1 MAISWLAWF
10 LHGLLQAGLARQ
22 FVWNDESCCKEDPVA
37 TMANDIQDTIN
48 NVIKLCRNGEQSFA
62 AAARVFDRDELKN
75 ELLCHSR
82 ERARFAAALSNAM
95 AQRGYAGQSL
105 DSNSPGIHGGW
116 INLTDVR
123 PEDNQDAVLAACERG
138 EDSAAEAYA
147 QAMMAQLPGRVADLV
162 SIQYPIVKATHDRIR
177 RLRGTADNSL
187 SFARNATSNL
197 ATADVLFQGQQA

>member
-1 MAISWLAWF
+1 LV
-10 LHGLLQAGLARQ
+10 RQ
-22 FVWNDESCCKEDPVA
+22 FVPTEERCSKENRVA
-37 TMANDIQDTIN
+37 TVANDIWDTIN
-48 NVIKLCRNGEQSFA
+48 NVIKLCRDGEQSFA
-62 AAARVFDRDELKN
+62 AAAQVFDRHALKN

-95 AQRGYAGQSL
+95 AQRGYSGRAL
-105 DSNSPGIHGGW
+105 DPSSPGVHGGR
-116 INLTDVR
+116 ISLTDVK

-177 RLRGTADNSL
+177 RLRGTADYPLN
-187 SFARNATSNL
+187 FARSAPSNL
-197 ATADVLFQGQQA
+197 VTADVLFQGQQI